1 MSLLYFQ
8 SHNAVSFNL
17 EHINILFH
25 AFSTCSS
32 GPLCPFIYLCFCP
45 RNILIQNRQFYFDSY
60 LYVKCGGGAC
70 RCSCTLLFAEAAFF
84 SPRIVQDILSVDQ
97 MLFFAIHSQ
106 QGRDRK
112 YKIRVEST
120 LWQLTRFQI
129 TFSSLAL
136 CHVNFSL
143 FCACTCKHK
152 PTHYQLTLLGSSL
165 SSFTIV

>member
-60 LYVKCGGGAC
+60 LYVKCGGWGAC
-70 RCSCTLLFAEAAFF
+70 HCSCTLLFAEAAFF
-84 SPRIVQDILSVDQ
+84 FSQNSPRHPLSGLDAFLHNKFSARQRQEIQNKSGEHFVAADSISDNFFLSCI
-97 MLFFAIHSQ
+97 MSCELFFI
-106 QGRDRK
+106 
-112 YKIRVEST
+112 
-120 LWQLTRFQI
+120 
-129 TFSSLAL
+129 L
-136 CHVNFSL
+136 CMHL
-143 FCACTCKHK
+143 
-152 PTHYQLTLLGSSL
+152 
-165 SSFTIV
+165 

>member
-60 LYVKCGGGAC
+60 LYVKCGGGGLVVAHVLC
-70 RCSCTLLFAEAAFF
+70 YLLK
-84 SPRIVQDILSVDQ
+84 Q
-97 MLFFAIHSQ
+97 LFFLP
-106 QGRDRK
+106 
-112 YKIRVEST
+112 E
-120 LWQLTRFQI
+120 
-129 TFSSLAL
+129 
-136 CHVNFSL
+136 
-143 FCACTCKHK
+143 
-152 PTHYQLTLLGSSL
+152 
-165 SSFTIV
+165 